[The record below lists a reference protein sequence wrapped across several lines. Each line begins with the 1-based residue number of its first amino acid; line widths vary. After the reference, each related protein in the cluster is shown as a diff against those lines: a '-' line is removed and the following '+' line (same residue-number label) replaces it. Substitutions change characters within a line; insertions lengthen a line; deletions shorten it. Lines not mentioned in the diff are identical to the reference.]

1 MTVFVA
7 YKRPPKETSLTVK
20 MRLAEISPVA
30 EIDPVETEVNPAM
43 EAIVE
48 PNETEEEPNVTELFV
63 NAAFDMF
70 VNVLEEP
77 LIDLPVSVCVA
88 FNKTTL
94 ADNAVSVID

>member
-30 EIDPVETEVNPAM
+30 ETVEVEIFVNPLI
-43 EAIVE
+43 EAIVD
-48 PNETEEEPNVTELFV
+48 PNETEEEPNVTALFV
-63 NAAFDMF
+63 NAAFGMLENVF
-70 VNVLEEP
+70 VEP
-77 LIDLPVSVCVA
+77 LMDLPVSVCEAV
-88 FNKTTL
+88 NKTTL